1 MDREIVMKHFAAL
14 HAIPEPGFAEVKTS
28 AYLAEALKAAGYAVT
43 TGIGGTGVVGVLNGG
58 KPGKTVMVRA
68 DMDALVH
75 PIGGKDTAVHSCGH
89 DAHCSMV
96 LTMAEAVAADVKG
109 GATFPGRLKILF
121 QPAEE
126 KLTGALS
133 VIEAGAVADVD
144 IALGFHLRPIQEAKM
159 GQATPALYHG
169 ASYIL
174 EAAVTGTTAHGARPH
189 LGVNAIDAAT
199 AVVNAVNTIHMNPV
213 VPWTAKTTKLQ
224 AGGASLNAIPD
235 RADMAFDLRA
245 QDNGVMEELIEKV
258 KRSIEAGAATVGAK
272 ATVTVKGGVPAAEY
286 DLGLVKVAREAIA
299 RVLGANGV
307 LDPIVSPGGED
318 FHFFAKK
325 IPGLRAAYIGLG
337 CDLTP
342 GLHHPEMKFN
352 TAALPDGVSIL
363 HEMLQGVWVE

>member
-89 DAHCSMV
+89 DAHCAMV

-109 GATFPGRLKILF
+109 DATFPGRLKILF

-174 EAAVTGTTAHGARPH
+174 EQSS
-189 LGVNAIDAAT
+189 D
-199 AVVNAVNTIHMNPV
+199 
-213 VPWTAKTTKLQ
+213 
-224 AGGASLNAIPD
+224 
-235 RADMAFDLRA
+235 
-245 QDNGVMEELIEKV
+245 
-258 KRSIEAGAATVGAK
+258 
-272 ATVTVKGGVPAAEY
+272 
-286 DLGLVKVAREAIA
+286 
-299 RVLGANGV
+299 
-307 LDPIVSPGGED
+307 
-318 FHFFAKK
+318 
-325 IPGLRAAYIGLG
+325 
-337 CDLTP
+337 
-342 GLHHPEMKFN
+342 
-352 TAALPDGVSIL
+352 
-363 HEMLQGVWVE
+363 